1 MNRSLSYKLSILVF
15 TLPALILFSVVV
27 CYPILNTFHT
37 SLYDWDGVNFSFA
50 KFVGIDNYVTLFQD
64 PDFFKASNNG
74 LMFAAVL
81 VVYQL
86 GLGTLF
92 ALLLS
97 NKDLRAKRFF
107 KTAYFIPVV
116 LSVAVVC
123 LLWLSIFN
131 PEHGLLNKLFQVLGI
146 SYQQA
151 WLSDMNISILAVA
164 FVNAWQY
171 MGIQLVLIYAAIK
184 SIPEHYYEA
193 ATIDGAS
200 TAKAHWYV
208 TFPLLAETYK
218 FCLVIA
224 ITGGLKAFEQMY
236 IMTGG
241 GPGTATYTITYHMYS
256 AAFRSNEYGY
266 ACSSAILLVV
276 QCLLFTVLINKF
288 IARERIVY

>member
-1 MNRSLSYKLSILVF
+1 MNKRLSYKISVLVF
-15 TLPALILFSVVV
+15 ILPTLILFSLVV
-27 CYPILNTFHT
+27 CYPILSTLRT
-37 SLYDWDGVNFSFA
+37 SFYEWDGVNFAFA
-50 KFVGIDNYVTLFQD
+50 KFIGFGNYAALFKD
-64 PDFFKASNNG
+64 SDFFKASNNG
-74 LMFAAVL
+74 LIFAAVL

-86 GLGTLF
+86 GLGTVF

-97 NKDLRAKRFF
+97 VKKLRARRFF
-107 KTAYFIPVV
+107 KTTYFVPVV
-116 LSVAVVC
+116 LSVTVVC
-123 LLWLSIFN
+123 LLWLSIYN
-131 PEHGLLNKLFQVLGI
+131 PENGLLNKVFQAVGI
-146 SYQQA
+146 KYQQA

-171 MGIQLVLIYAAIK
+171 MGVQMVFIYAAIK

-193 ATIDGAS
+193 AIIDGAS
-200 TAKAHWYV
+200 TVKAHLYI

-241 GPGTATYTITYHMYS
+241 GPGTATYTLTYHMYS

-266 ACSSAILLVV
+266 ACSSAIILVI
-276 QCLLFTVLINKF
+276 QCLIFTVIINRF

>member
-1 MNRSLSYKLSILVF
+1 MNKSLSYKISILVF
-15 TLPALILFSVVV
+15 TLPTLLLFSIVV
-27 CYPILNTFHT
+27 CYPILNTLHT
-37 SLYDWDGVNFSFA
+37 SLYNWDGVNFAFA
-50 KFVGIDNYVTLFQD
+50 KFIGVKNYIDLFRD
-64 PDFFKASNNG
+64 TDFYKASNNG
-74 LMFAAVL
+74 LIFAAVL

-86 GLGTLF
+86 GLGTVF

-97 NKDLRAKRFF
+97 IKKLRARRFF
-107 KTAYFIPVV
+107 KTAYFVPVV
-116 LSVAVVC
+116 LSVTVVC
-123 LLWLSIFN
+123 LLWLSIYN
-131 PEHGLLNKLFQVLGI
+131 PEHGLLNKVFQILGI
-146 SYQQA
+146 KYQQA

-171 MGIQLVLIYAAIK
+171 MGVQLVLIYAAIK

-200 TAKAHWYV
+200 AVKAHLHV

-218 FCLVIA
+218 FCLVVA

-241 GPGTATYTITYHMYS
+241 GPGTATYTLTYHMYS

-266 ACSSAILLVV
+266 ACASATILVL
-276 QCLLFTVLINKF
+276 QCLVFTVIINRF